1 MEQLKRITS
10 ALVILPPLVLFLY
23 YAPPYLFL
31 ILVLLLVSLSLR
43 EYLQLLA
50 IIQLPVCAKTSYTVA
65 FLLVLTAYTPEGERW
80 LPRALSLGMIVLA
93 VGVMMT
99 AQPGSHR
106 FPALLHSL
114 FGVLFIGWSLSH
126 LVLLRNLAG
135 GQWYILFLC
144 TIVWVGDSTAMYVG
158 KILGR
163 RKMAP
168 TISPGKTWEGAVG
181 CILGY
186 LLAAILGARFL
197 IPRLALWQS
206 LVLGLAIS
214 LAAQISDLSESLIK
228 RYAGV
233 KDSGEL
239 IPGHGGLLDRID
251 SVLFAAPVFFY
262 TQDLLARVSSF

>member
-1 MEQLKRITS
+1 MEQFKRIIS

-23 YAPPYLFL
+23 YAPPVLFL

-50 IIQLPVCAKTSYTVA
+50 MMQLPVCAKMSYTVA
-65 FLLVLTAYTPEGERW
+65 FLLVLTAYAPDGERW
-80 LPRALSLGMIVLA
+80 LPRVLSLGMVVLA

-99 AQPGSHR
+99 VPSGAYR
-106 FPALLHSL
+106 FPALVHSL
-114 FGVLFIGWSLSH
+114 FGILFIGWSLSH
-126 LVLLRNLAG
+126 LILLRNLAD
-135 GQWYILFLC
+135 GQWSILFLC

-158 KILGR
+158 KLLGR
-163 RKMAP
+163 HKMAP

-186 LLAAILGARFL
+186 LLAAALGARFL
-197 IPRLALWQS
+197 VPRLVLWQS
-206 LVLGLAIS
+206 LVLGLVIS
-214 LAAQISDLSESLIK
+214 FAAQISDLSESLIK

-251 SVLFAAPVFFY
+251 SVLFATPMFFY
-262 TQDLLARVSSF
+262 TQDLLAHVVSP

>member
-1 MEQLKRITS
+1 MEQCKRITS

-23 YAPPYLFL
+23 KAPLYLFL
-31 ILVLLLVSLSLR
+31 IFVLLLVSLSLR

-50 IIQLPVCAKTSYTVA
+50 IIQLPVCAKMSYTVA
-65 FLLVLTAYTPEGERW
+65 FLLVLTAATGGERW
-80 LPRALSLGMIVLA
+80 MPRALSLGIVVLA

-99 AQPGSHR
+99 AQSGSHR

-114 FGVLFIGWSLSH
+114 FGILFIGWSLSY
-126 LVLLRNLAG
+126 LILLRRLPG
-135 GQWYILFLC
+135 GQWYILLLC
-144 TIVWVGDSTAMYVG
+144 TIIWVGDSTAMYVG

-163 RKMAP
+163 HKMAP
-168 TISPGKTWEGAVG
+168 TISPGKTWEGAAG
-181 CILGY
+181 CILGC
-186 LLAAILGARFL
+186 LLAAVFGARFL
-197 IPRLALWQS
+197 MPRFALWQN
-206 LVLGLAIS
+206 LVLGLVIS

-262 TQDLLARVSSF
+262 TLDLLAQVSSS